1 MMTKSELLFKRACDC
16 IPGGVNSPVR
26 AFASVG
32 RTPPFIVRGQGSRI
46 WDADGKEYIDYVCS
60 WGPLVFGHAMPEVVE
75 AVRRAA
81 LQGLSFGAATEA
93 EVEMAELVCSLVP
106 SAGMVRMVNSG
117 TEAVMSAVRLARGY
131 TGRRK
136 IIKFA
141 GCYHGHSDAVL
152 VNAGSGLMTQSISS
166 SSGIP
171 DAVCADTLVADF
183 NDEESVRRAFL
194 QAPGEVAAVIL
205 ELVPANMGVV
215 LPQPGFLQ
223 AVRTL
228 CTENG
233 ALMVADEVITG
244 FRLSLSG
251 AQGVYGITPDLT
263 TFGKIIGGGLPVGAF
278 GGKKEIM
285 QQIAPSGSVYQAG
298 TLSGNPL
305 SMAAGLAQLHLLQN
319 NPEIYRK
326 LDDNASYLEAG
337 LTDLI
342 RSYGIPAVVN
352 RSGSLF
358 TLFFSSVPVTGYA
371 AARKCDTRL
380 FARFYSL
387 MLDQGIYLAP
397 SQFEAVFLSS
407 AHTRQDIDRLLE
419 CADHALSLL

>member
-1 MMTKSELLFKRACDC
+1 MAESEQLFKRACDC

-26 AFASVG
+26 AFSSVG

-46 WDADGKEYIDYVCS
+46 WDAEGREYIDYVCS
-60 WGPLVFGHAMPEVVE
+60 WGPLIFGHAEPEVVE

-106 SAGMVRMVNSG
+106 SIEMVRMVNSG
-117 TEAVMSAVRLARGY
+117 TEAVMSAIRLARGY

-166 SSGIP
+166 SAGIP
-171 DAVCADTLVADF
+171 DSVAADTLVADF
-183 NDEESVRRAFL
+183 NDEESLRRLF
-194 QAPGEVAAVIL
+194 QKAPGEIAAVIL

-215 LPQPGFLQ
+215 LPEPGFLK
-223 AVRTL
+223 AVRRL
-228 CTENG
+228 CSDNG
-233 ALMVADEVITG
+233 ALMIADEVITG

-251 AQGVYGITPDLT
+251 AQGLYGIDPDLS

-278 GGKKEIM
+278 GGRKEIM
-285 QQIAPSGSVYQAG
+285 QQIAPCGPVYQAG

-305 SMAAGLAQLHLLQN
+305 SMAAGLAQLRLLKD
-319 NPEIYRK
+319 NPDIYRK
-326 LDDNASYLEAG
+326 LAETASYLEAELSG
-337 LTDLI
+337 LI
-342 RSYGIPAVVN
+342 RKRGIPAAVN
-352 RSGSLF
+352 RCGSLF
-358 TLFFSSVPVTGYA
+358 TIFFSSAPVKSYA
-371 AARKCDTRL
+371 AAKKSDTCL
-380 FARFYSL
+380 FARFFSL

-397 SQFEAVFLSS
+397 SQFEAGFLSA
-407 AHTRQDIDRLLE
+407 AHSRADIDRTLE
-419 CADHALSLL
+419 CADHAFSLL